1 MPLTSWIQQ
10 RIDTISNLTLNSNS
24 QAFLFSKCIKLA
36 HASLIRLYILKKKSF
51 TGAEKMISGKEISEN
66 KPPQSATSGGQL
78 LEEDS
83 FHVLQLGSRGQW
95 LQIGCL
101 LCFPMETDVK
111 VSVNSQ
117 LHCQQLGPSH
127 CEINLKA
134 WTLSYSALSLLYR
147 NEAIMSSRKI

>member
-1 MPLTSWIQQ
+1 
-10 RIDTISNLTLNSNS
+10 
-24 QAFLFSKCIKLA
+24 
-36 HASLIRLYILKKKSF
+36 
-51 TGAEKMISGKEISEN
+51 MISGKEISEN

-83 FHVLQLGSRGQW
+83 FHVLQPGSRGQW

-111 VSVNSQ
+111 VSVNAQ

-134 WTLSYSALSLLYR
+134 WTLSYSALSLL
-147 NEAIMSSRKI
+147 